1 MIRFVLPPIRPI
13 RWFAL
18 GALLLSLSACA
29 PMPPPVPADG
39 GADQVFNQAEKFYQA
54 RYYQRA
60 LPLYQRYLTETPDG
74 PRVADA
80 LLRVGDIQ
88 RARGNAALATKTYRR
103 VLTEY
108 GNHERAP
115 DALLAL
121 LRMQYEAGDSQGVLK
136 TAKTYLSRT
145 PEGPHRSAIHIVLGD
160 TYRRAGS
167 SVNAAYFYSLAMGG
181 SPTPGQDVS
190 ERLTAASR
198 DLTPEQILSLMERVR
213 DEEARGYLTY
223 EMALREVAEERYE
236 DALRTLSQF
245 EIAFPDHPYR
255 SQADALRREVETYY
269 EGSGIA
275 GETAVG
281 VVLPISG
288 AYQVYGNRALRS
300 IEMALSKSGMG
311 DRVRLVV
318 RDSASED
325 YAAAEAVEALVREDV
340 IAVIGPIITAE
351 EAARTAQSFGLPI
364 ITLSQKIGVTEIGD
378 YVFRHFITPEMQVR
392 ALASHAVQKLGIE
405 QFGVLYPDE
414 KYGAT
419 FMNLFWTEVKAFGGN
434 VIGVEPYD
442 PNLTDFGGPIRNMAR
457 NRGIQAM
464 FIPDAPKK
472 AGLIVPQLA
481 YYDMGR
487 LQLLGTNL
495 WHSNRLIEMAGR
507 YVQGAICPNV
517 FFAESAAPGVA
528 EFAREFEAV
537 MGEPPDFIDA
547 LAYDT
552 AGLVLKLASNPTV
565 KSRNAFRDALF
576 RMPPYRGV
584 TGTTAFDESGEAV
597 KPLFL
602 LRVDGDG
609 FVEVSHP

>member
-1 MIRFVLPPIRPI
+1 MIRSVLPPIRPI

-18 GALLLSLSACA
+18 GALLLSLAACV
-29 PMPPPVPADG
+29 PMPPPVPVDG
-39 GADQVFNQAEKFYQA
+39 GPDQVFNQAEKFYQA

-60 LPLYQRYLTETPDG
+60 LPLYQRYLAETPHG
-74 PRVADA
+74 ARAADA
-80 LLRVGDIQ
+80 LFRVGEIQ
-88 RARGNAALATKTYRR
+88 QARGNTALATKTYRR
-103 VLTEY
+103 VLAEH
-108 GNHERAP
+108 GDHERSS
-115 DALLAL
+115 DALLAI
-121 LRMQYEAGDSQGVLK
+121 LRMQYAAGDSQGVLR
-136 TAKTYLSRT
+136 TAETYLSRV
-145 PEGPHRSAIHIVLGD
+145 PDGPHRSAIYIVLGD
-160 TYRRAGS
+160 TYRRGGS
-167 SVNAAYFYSLAMGG
+167 PVNAAYFYSLAMDGP
-181 SPTPGQDVS
+181 PTPGQDVS

-198 DLTPEQILSLMERVR
+198 DLTPEQLLSLMERVR
-213 DEEARGYLTY
+213 NEEARGYLTY

-245 EIAFPDHPYR
+245 EIAFSDHPYL
-255 SQADALRREVETYY
+255 SQAQALRREVETYY

-275 GETAVG
+275 AETAVG

-318 RDSASED
+318 RDSASD
-325 YAAAEAVEALVREDV
+325 GLAASEAVEALARENV
-340 IAVIGPIITAE
+340 LAVIGPIITAE
-351 EAARTAQSFGLPI
+351 EAARTAQDYGLPI

-392 ALASHAVQKLGIE
+392 ALAAHAVQKLGIE
-405 QFGVLYPDE
+405 QFGVLYPEE
-414 KYGAT
+414 KYGVT
-419 FMNLFWTEVKAFGGN
+419 FMNLFWTEITAFGGN
-434 VIGVEPYD
+434 VIGVEPYSTD
-442 PNLTDFGGPIRNMAR
+442 ATDFGEPIRNMAR
-457 NRGIQAM
+457 NRGIEAV
-464 FIPDAPKK
+464 FIPDEPKK

-487 LQLLGTNL
+487 VQLLGTNL
-495 WHSNRLIEMAGR
+495 WHSDRLIRMAGR
-507 YVQGAICPNV
+507 FVQGAICPDV
-517 FFAESAAPGVA
+517 FFADSAAPGVA
-528 EFAREFEAV
+528 DFAREFDSV

-552 AGLVLKLASNPTV
+552 AGLVLKLAGNPTV
-565 KSRNAFRDALF
+565 KTRNAFRDALF

>member
-1 MIRFVLPPIRPI
+1 
-13 RWFAL
+13 
-18 GALLLSLSACA
+18 
-29 PMPPPVPADG
+29 MPPPVPVDG

-60 LPLYQRYLTETPDG
+60 LPLYQRYLAETPG
-74 PRVADA
+74 GARAADA
-80 LLRVGDIQ
+80 LFRVGEIQ
-88 RARGNAALATKTYRR
+88 QARGNAALAAKTYRQ
-103 VLTEY
+103 VLAEY
-108 GNHERAP
+108 GGDDRSA

-121 LRMQYEAGDSQGVLK
+121 LRMQYDAGDSQGVLK
-136 TAKTYLSRT
+136 TAQTYLSRV
-145 PEGPHRSAIHIVLGD
+145 PEGPHRSAIYIVLGD
-160 TYRRAGS
+160 TYRRGGS
-167 SVNAAYFYSLAMGG
+167 PVNAAYFYSLAMEGP
-181 SPTPGQDVS
+181 PTPGQDVS
-190 ERLTAASR
+190 ERLNAVSG
-198 DLTPEQILSLMERVR
+198 DLSIEQLLSLMERVR
-213 DEEARGYLTY
+213 SQTARGYLTY
-223 EMALREVAEERYE
+223 ELALREVAEERYE

-245 EIAFPDHPYR
+245 EIAFSDHPYQ
-255 SQADALRREVETYY
+255 SQAQALRAEVETYY

-275 GETAVG
+275 AETAVG

-300 IEMALSKSGMG
+300 IELALSKSGMG

-318 RDSASED
+318 RDSASEG

-351 EAARTAQSFGLPI
+351 DAARTAQDYGLPI

-378 YVFRHFITPEMQVR
+378 FVFRHFITPEMQVR
-392 ALASHAVQKLGIE
+392 ALAAHAVQKLGIE

-457 NRGIQAM
+457 NRGIQAL
-464 FIPDAPKK
+464 FIPDAPQK

-487 LQLLGTNL
+487 VQLLGTNL
-495 WHSNRLIEMAGR
+495 WHSDRLVQMAGR
-507 YVQGAICPNV
+507 YVQGAICPDI
-517 FFAESAAPGVA
+517 FFAQSAAPGVA
-528 EFAREFEAV
+528 DFAREFEAV

-552 AGLVLKLASNPTV
+552 AGLVLKLAGNPTV
-565 KSRNAFRDALF
+565 KTRNAFRDALF
-576 RMPPYRGV
+576 RMPAYRGV
-584 TGTTAFDESGEAV
+584 TGTTAFDETGEAV

-602 LRVDGDG
+602 LRVDGGG